1 MRNQND
7 TGSRFLANHW
17 KTTPGIFA
25 LLLTVLLVPSGLAQ
39 RQTAPTAAASANP
52 VVVVETQKGSFEI
65 ELFQK
70 EAPKSVDH
78 ILKLVNENFYR
89 GLRFSRAEAS
99 LVQIGDP
106 QSRDMSKQASWGTGN
121 SGNPIGVSEISKTRK
136 HERGTVALANS
147 GYPQNA
153 DSQFYIMKVAS
164 PSLDG
169 KYAIIG
175 RVTTPAGMAVVDK
188 IVKTDVV
195 LSMKLKGAGR

>member
-1 MRNQND
+1 VKI
-7 TGSRFLANHW
+7 LAV
-17 KTTPGIFA
+17 
-25 LLLTVLLVPSGLAQ
+25 LLTLALVSSTLAQ
-39 RQTAPTAAASANP
+39 RQAAPAASASANP
-52 VVVVETQKGSFEI
+52 VVVVETAKGTFEI
-65 ELFQK
+65 EFFQK

-78 ILKLVNENFYR
+78 ILKLVSENFYR

-106 QSRDMSKQASWGTGN
+106 QSRDVSKEAYWGSGG
-121 SGNPIGVSEISKTRK
+121 SGNPIGVAEISKTRK
-136 HERGTVALANS
+136 HERGTVALAHS
-147 GYPQNA
+147 GYAQNA

-169 KYAIIG
+169 KYAIVG

-188 IVKTDVV
+188 IAKKDVV